1 MKKNEKKKQLQ
12 LEKIIIMI
20 LSFLSFNFVNI
31 HIVKINVF
39 SSAPELTAENKMI
52 PVLNYGIKCMSIGLL
67 VNLNIF
73 NLIDVI

>member
-1 MKKNEKKKQLQ
+1 MKEMKKKTIAARKNHHYSL
-12 LEKIIIMI
+12 LKI
-20 LSFLSFNFVNI
+20 VNI